1 MLGRMAGYQ
10 KREVTWDDLLAHGE
24 NYQLGLSLDQFA

>member
-10 KREVTWDDLLAHGE
+10 KREVSWNDMLAQKE
-24 NYQLGLSLDQFA
+24 DWPLGFSVEQFA

>member
-24 NYQLGLSLDQFA
+24 DYKLGFSLDQFA